1 MLVSQVEIFL
11 SIVNEE
17 ISRCRR
23 WSHNRS
29 IAASS
34 YLGVIGR
41 SYLGIICCCPS
52 GASAVGEAISQC
64 CRLSNMLF
72 SSVEPYLGVVAGAIS
87 HYCRCPLHIYVVP
100 LETYI
105 SVICEA
111 ISQCRR
117 WSQFSVPSL
126 EPYLGAIGSSYSGV
140 VGSPYLDGAFGAIYC
155 FISLKAVDP
164 SFFGFSGSIT
174 RRYSH
179 MSLSSV
185 ESYLGVLSGTM
196 SLRSYILALLV
207 ETYLLE
213 PYIGVVSCSI
223 PTSRR
228 WSHFCVTYL

>member
-1 MLVSQVEIFL
+1 MSQVEIFL

-87 HYCRCPLHIYVVP
+87 HYCRCPRWTHITV
-100 LETYI
+100 L
-105 SVICEA
+105 
-111 ISQCRR
+111 
-117 WSQFSVPSL
+117 SL
-126 EPYLGAIGSSYSGV
+126 EAYIVAILVLLLKPFLGVIGSSYIGIIGRSNLGGV
-140 VGSPYLDGAFGAIYC
+140 F
-155 FISLKAVDP
+155 
-164 SFFGFSGSIT
+164 
-174 RRYSH
+174 
-179 MSLSSV
+179 
-185 ESYLGVLSGTM
+185 
-196 SLRSYILALLV
+196 
-207 ETYLLE
+207 
-213 PYIGVVSCSI
+213 
-223 PTSRR
+223 
-228 WSHFCVTYL
+228 